1 MLPRSDDAIFPPP
14 SRGQEVKGTRDRDT
28 SFAILSGQYCPV
40 ILPCV
45 HRLEQI
51 RGDLPFPSAFPL
63 LSLAVLRQPPS
74 SSLSRQLFPWDSSHP
89 RDSGVPPTSPRE
101 HCPRKYLSRYPR
113 ISANILRDVV
123 SWSPSTP
130 TARLDQPSP
139 RVSPHQ
145 PRRSDRPP
153 PPTTTVQYLY
163 YPNRTL
169 SGNTDMIA
177 IPFIYLQLYGRA
189 RLYTT
194 LGTYQNRR
202 PPCNGSTDDA
212 IIIFSDKPTIPSLSY
227 PSRFVAIHGRL
238 QYAATFRSW
247 TTRNAFRAN

>member
-1 MLPRSDDAIFPPP
+1 MSIRNSGFFVYGCFRGRTTLSSLPP

-45 HRLEQI
+45 HQPESRY
-51 RGDLPFPSAFPL
+51 GVTYPFHLRSLCYLSPSFVNHPL
-63 LSLAVLRQPPS
+63 SP
-74 SSLSRQLFPWDSSHP
+74 SLSRQLFPWDSSHP
-89 RDSGVPPTSPRE
+89 RATLGCVPPTSPRE
-101 HCPRKYLSRYPR
+101 HHPRKYLSRYPR

-123 SWSPSTP
+123 SRSPPAP
-130 TARLDQPSP
+130 TATLDHQPSP
-139 RVSPHQ
+139 HVSSLH
-145 PRRSDRPP
+145 PRRPDRPP

-227 PSRFVAIHGRL
+227 PSRFVAVHG
-238 QYAATFRSW
+238 
-247 TTRNAFRAN
+247 